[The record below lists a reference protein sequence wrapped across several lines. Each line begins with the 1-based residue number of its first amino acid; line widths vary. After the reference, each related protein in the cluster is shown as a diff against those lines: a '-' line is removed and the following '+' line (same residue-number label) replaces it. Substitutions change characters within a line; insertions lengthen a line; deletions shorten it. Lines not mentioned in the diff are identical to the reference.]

1 MTNLNVFSLKKKFVS
16 TQLKWL
22 NFLGQNDS
30 ILSLSAPREKIAV
43 NYAYDQ
49 TFDFKMWMDHWKKF
63 FERSVYE
70 SVHEKRI
77 K

>member
-1 MTNLNVFSLKKKFVS
+1 MINLNVFFNVFVS

-30 ILSLSAPREKIAV
+30 IFSLSAPIDKIAV
-43 NYAYDQ
+43 HYAYDQ
-49 TFDFKMWMDHWKKF
+49 TFDFKMWIDPRKNS